1 MWLEFVADVV
11 DGNRKLML
19 GMIWSLVLRFSI
31 ADINEEGSHAK
42 EGLLLWC
49 QRKTHDYDEVD
60 IQNFHRSF
68 QDGLALC
75 ALIHRHRP
83 DLLDYNSLDKSPA
96 AGPPN
101 TRLAF
106 QIAERSLGIPQ
117 LLEVEDVCGSKKPD
131 ERSVMTYV
139 AQFFHA
145 FSSKQREETEARVI
159 GEFVETMSELM
170 LGIHDYERRMNA
182 LLDTIQERLTELEA
196 PLSEA
201 RTYPTLVAARA
212 RLAGPRKQ
220 LSGERLAVAAL
231 LRNVQTKLKTY
242 GLRGYDPPEG
252 LTIDNLTVAWSVWV
266 EAEQA
271 RKRELTARIIQIQD
285 DLRARM
291 AKLANQVDATLELAT
306 SDLGMIE
313 GTLADQLVAAR
324 AIEERLVDPELVDDL
339 ARLSQVEGECLA
351 CEVDDQSNGLTI
363 HDSDSLESTRSQ
375 IRKSVADRISFV
387 ENQVVARSMTN
398 VTAEQKEEFESA
410 FRAFDKDES
419 NTLNMDEL
427 AGALAALGI
436 SDINLDEIQAHVGGE
451 DEVGF
456 EPFLRFLVERAEDRL
471 TGAKVRNCF
480 RSAANEKEYMTELD
494 LARLELPA
502 RAVEFLRERMELAP
516 LDGGAEGAGPGEAE
530 GTVAF
535 DFEEFLDRFLE

>member
-1 MWLEFVADVV
+1 
-11 DGNRKLML
+11 ML

-83 DLLDYNSLDKSPA
+83 DLLDYAALDKAPA
-96 AGPPN
+96 AGPQN
-101 TRLAF
+101 TKLAF

-117 LLEVEDVCGSKKPD
+117 LLEVDDLCAAKKPD

-182 LLDTIQERLTELEA
+182 LLDAIQERLAELEA

-212 RLAGPRKQ
+212 GLAGPRKQ
-220 LSGERLAVAAL
+220 LGGERLAIGAL

-242 GLRGYDPPEG
+242 GLRGYEPPEG
-252 LTIDNLTVAWSVWV
+252 LTLDNLTVAWSVWV
-266 EAEQA
+266 EAEQQ
-271 RKRELTARIIQIQD
+271 RKKELTARIRHIQD
-285 DLRARM
+285 DLRTRA
-291 AKLANQVDATLELAT
+291 AKLANQIDATLELAS

-313 GTLADQLVAAR
+313 GTLADQTTAAR
-324 AIEERLVDPELVDDL
+324 ALEARLTDSELVDDL

-351 CEVDDQSNGLTI
+351 CEVDDQSNDLTV
-363 HDSDSLESTRSQ
+363 HDSDALEATRQ
-375 IRKSVADRISFV
+375 ALLRAAGDRVAFV
-387 ENQVVARSMTN
+387 ERQAAARAVTS

-410 FRAFDKDES
+410 FRAFDKDQKNALS
-419 NTLNMDEL
+419 IDEL

-436 SDINLDEIQAHVGGE
+436 SDVNLDEIHAHVGGQ

-480 RSAANEKEYMTELD
+480 RSAAEEKEYMTEVD
-494 LARLELPA
+494 LARLELPG
-502 RAVEFLRERMELAP
+502 RAVEFLRERMEQQP
-516 LDGGAEGAGPGEAE
+516 LESGGEEGE